1 MRTRSKKPGKQR
13 KAQYNAPMHVR
24 RKFLTAKLAPELRE
38 KYGIRR
44 MVVRTN
50 DVVRIMRGDMAGHEG
65 KVLKVDYQSLTLHVD
80 GVTMKKADGTP
91 VFRPVQPSN
100 VMIIKLDLSDKER
113 QKIVERRKGR
123 VILEEL
129 EEEEEKE
136 EVTEEAEEKEKA
148 AEEAPSEEVEEA
160 TEEVKETPAKE
171 EGVEGQEPS
180 AEESVKEEVEVN
192 KEESKSEGGVE

>member
-13 KAQYNAPMHVR
+13 KAQYNAPMHIR

-123 VILEEL
+123 VVLEEL

-136 EVTEEAEEKEKA
+136 EVTEEAV
-148 AEEAPSEEVEEA
+148 EEAPTEEVEEVA
-160 TEEVKETPAKE
+160 EEPKETPAKE
-171 EGVEGQEPS
+171 EGGEEQEPS
-180 AEESVKEEVEVN
+180 AEGSVKEKVEVN